1 MIDRKCKDRPLVW
14 SLAIAVAA
22 SVTCAPVSAM
32 DGAQMTI
39 GASAATPDPLS
50 GAAFAQLELID
61 KRELDQLR
69 GGLTIGGIEMEFGAT
84 LRTLIDNVKLTTAY
98 RISEA
103 GIQVLSETLGN
114 ISVEDVVKQSNN
126 SPLAVTPVTR
136 FGGVSI
142 PISIS
147 RSAPPAVAPP
157 STSGTGQPLSSA
169 SAGVDATL
177 VGPSAGTQV
186 TDLTPVGVSLSGVEN
201 YSGVV
206 VNDAKG
212 FTAAL
217 HDITRQAIV
226 SSLISTAS
234 DRKVSQRLELD
245 VRLQN
250 LGEVRAAS
258 IRAAVAQRL
267 GRSQ

>member
-1 MIDRKCKDRPLVW
+1 MIAQERKNHWRAR
-14 SLAIAVAA
+14 SLAVGIAAA
-22 SVTCAPVSAM
+22 LSCAPA
-32 DGAQMTI
+32 GAAGVQPMI
-39 GASAATPDPLS
+39 VGS
-50 GAAFAQLELID
+50 GAPSDSAFAQLELID
-61 KRELDQLR
+61 RAEMAELR
-69 GGLTIGGIEMEFGAT
+69 GGLTIGGINMEFGAT

-114 ISVEDVVKQSNN
+114 VSMEDVVQQGGN
-126 SPLAVTPVTR
+126 AAAGVTPIAR
-136 FGGVSI
+136 FGGISI
-142 PISIS
+142 PVSIS
-147 RSAPPAVAPP
+147 RSPATATAPP
-157 STSGTGQPLSSA
+157 STSAASQPL

-177 VGPSAGTQV
+177 VGPSTGTKV
-186 TDLTPVGVSLSGVEN
+186 TELTPVGVSLSGVEN
-201 YSGVV
+201 YRGVV

-217 HDITRQAIV
+217 HDITRQAII

-234 DRKVSQRLELD
+234 DRKVNQRLELD

-250 LGEVRAAS
+250 LGEVRAAA

>member
-1 MIDRKCKDRPLVW
+1 MIAQERKNHWRAH
-14 SLAIAVAA
+14 SLAVGIATAL
-22 SVTCAPVSAM
+22 SCAPA
-32 DGAQMTI
+32 GAAEVQPMI
-39 GASAATPDPLS
+39 VGS
-50 GAAFAQLELID
+50 GSPSDIAFAQLELID
-61 KRELDQLR
+61 QAEMAELR
-69 GGLTIGGIEMEFGAT
+69 GGLSIGGIDMEFGAT

-103 GIQVLSETLGN
+103 GIQVLSETLGRV
-114 ISVEDVVKQSNN
+114 SVEDVMQQGGNAA
-126 SPLAVTPVTR
+126 PGVTPIAR
-136 FGGVSI
+136 FGGISI

-147 RSAPPAVAPP
+147 RSSATAAAPQ
-157 STSGTGQPLSSA
+157 STATASQPLST
-169 SAGVDATL
+169 GVDATL
-177 VGPSAGTQV
+177 VGPSTGTKV

-217 HDITRQAIV
+217 HDITRQAII

-250 LGEVRAAS
+250 LGEVRAAA

>member
-1 MIDRKCKDRPLVW
+1 MIAQERKNHWRAR
-14 SLAIAVAA
+14 SLAVGIAAA
-22 SVTCAPVSAM
+22 LSCAPA
-32 DGAQMTI
+32 GAAGVQPMI
-39 GASAATPDPLS
+39 VGS
-50 GAAFAQLELID
+50 GAPSDSAFAQLELID
-61 KRELDQLR
+61 RAEMAELR
-69 GGLTIGGIEMEFGAT
+69 GGLTIGGINMEFGAT

-114 ISVEDVVKQSNN
+114 VSVEDVVQQGGN
-126 SPLAVTPVTR
+126 AAAGVTPIAR
-136 FGGVSI
+136 FGGISI
-142 PISIS
+142 PVSIS
-147 RSAPPAVAPP
+147 RSPATATAAAPP
-157 STSGTGQPLSSA
+157 STSAASQPL

-177 VGPSAGTQV
+177 VGPSTGTKV

-201 YSGVV
+201 YRGVV

-217 HDITRQAIV
+217 HDITRQAII

-234 DRKVSQRLELD
+234 DRKVNQRLELD

-250 LGEVRAAS
+250 LGEVRAAA

>member
-1 MIDRKCKDRPLVW
+1 MIVQKRKNHWRAR
-14 SLAIAVAA
+14 SVAA
-22 SVTCAPVSAM
+22 GIATALSCAPA
-32 DGAQMTI
+32 GAAEVQPMT
-39 GASAATPDPLS
+39 AALGSPA
-50 GAAFAQLELID
+50 GIAFAQLELID
-61 KRELDQLR
+61 TAELAELR
-69 GGLTIGGIEMEFGAT
+69 GGLSIGGIDVEFGAT

-103 GIQVLSETLGN
+103 GIQVLSETLGRV
-114 ISVEDVVKQSNN
+114 SVEDIMQQGGNAA
-126 SPLAVTPVTR
+126 PAVTPIAR
-136 FGGVSI
+136 FGGISI

-147 RSAPPAVAPP
+147 RSPAPATAPQ
-157 STSGTGQPLSSA
+157 SASAASQPL

-177 VGPSAGTQV
+177 VGPSTGTKV

-217 HDITRQAIV
+217 HDITRQAII
-226 SSLISTAS
+226 SALISTAS

-250 LGEVRAAS
+250 LGEVRAAA

-267 GRSQ
+267 AR

>member
-1 MIDRKCKDRPLVW
+1 MIAQERKNHWRAR
-14 SLAIAVAA
+14 SLAVGIAAA
-22 SVTCAPVSAM
+22 LSCAPA
-32 DGAQMTI
+32 GAAGVQPMI
-39 GASAATPDPLS
+39 VGS
-50 GAAFAQLELID
+50 GAPSDSAFAQLELID
-61 KRELDQLR
+61 RAEMAELR
-69 GGLTIGGIEMEFGAT
+69 GGLTIGGINMEFGAT

-114 ISVEDVVKQSNN
+114 VSMEDVVQQGGN
-126 SPLAVTPVTR
+126 AAAGVTPIAR
-136 FGGVSI
+136 FGGISI
-142 PISIS
+142 PVSIS
-147 RSAPPAVAPP
+147 RSPATATAPP
-157 STSGTGQPLSSA
+157 STSAASQPL

-177 VGPSAGTQV
+177 VGPSTGTKV

-201 YSGVV
+201 YRGVV

-217 HDITRQAIV
+217 HDITRQAII

-234 DRKVSQRLELD
+234 DRKVNQRLELD

-250 LGEVRAAS
+250 LGEVRAAA

>member
-1 MIDRKCKDRPLVW
+1 MIAQERKNHWRARSV
-14 SLAIAVAA
+14 AVGIATAL
-22 SVTCAPVSAM
+22 SCAPAGAAEVQAM
-32 DGAQMTI
+32 IVG
-39 GASAATPDPLS
+39 S
-50 GAAFAQLELID
+50 GAPSDSAFAQLELID
-61 KRELDQLR
+61 RAEMAELR
-69 GGLTIGGIEMEFGAT
+69 GGLTIGGINMEFGAT

-114 ISVEDVVKQSNN
+114 VSMEDVVQQGGN
-126 SPLAVTPVTR
+126 AAAGVTPIAR
-136 FGGVSI
+136 FGGISI
-142 PISIS
+142 PVSIS
-147 RSAPPAVAPP
+147 RSPATATAAAPP
-157 STSGTGQPLSSA
+157 STSAASQPL

-177 VGPSAGTQV
+177 VGPSTGTKV

-201 YSGVV
+201 YRGVV

-217 HDITRQAIV
+217 HDITRQAII

-234 DRKVSQRLELD
+234 DRKVNQRLELD

-250 LGEVRAAS
+250 LGEVRAAA

>member
-1 MIDRKCKDRPLVW
+1 MIV
-14 SLAIAVAA
+14 
-22 SVTCAPVSAM
+22 
-32 DGAQMTI
+32 G
-39 GASAATPDPLS
+39 S
-50 GAAFAQLELID
+50 GAPSDSAFAQLELID
-61 KRELDQLR
+61 RAEMAELR
-69 GGLTIGGIEMEFGAT
+69 GGLTIGGINMEFGAT

-114 ISVEDVVKQSNN
+114 VSMEDVVQQGGN
-126 SPLAVTPVTR
+126 AAAGVTPIAR
-136 FGGVSI
+136 FGGISI
-142 PISIS
+142 PVSIS
-147 RSAPPAVAPP
+147 RSPATATAPP
-157 STSGTGQPLSSA
+157 STSAASQPL

-177 VGPSAGTQV
+177 VGPSTGTKV
-186 TDLTPVGVSLSGVEN
+186 TELTPVGVSLSGVEN
-201 YSGVV
+201 YRGVV

-217 HDITRQAIV
+217 HDITRQAII

-234 DRKVSQRLELD
+234 DRKVNQRLELD

-250 LGEVRAAS
+250 LGEVRAAA

>member
-1 MIDRKCKDRPLVW
+1 MIAQERKNHWRAR
-14 SLAIAVAA
+14 SLAVGIAAA
-22 SVTCAPVSAM
+22 LSCAPA
-32 DGAQMTI
+32 GAAGVQPMI
-39 GASAATPDPLS
+39 VGS
-50 GAAFAQLELID
+50 GAPSDSAFAQLELID
-61 KRELDQLR
+61 RAEMAELR
-69 GGLTIGGIEMEFGAT
+69 GGLTIGGINMEFGAT

-114 ISVEDVVKQSNN
+114 VSVEDVVQQGGN
-126 SPLAVTPVTR
+126 AAAGVTPIAR
-136 FGGVSI
+136 FGGISI
-142 PISIS
+142 PVSIS
-147 RSAPPAVAPP
+147 RSPATAAAPP
-157 STSGTGQPLSSA
+157 STSAASQPL

-177 VGPSAGTQV
+177 VGPSTGTKV

-201 YSGVV
+201 YRGVV

-217 HDITRQAIV
+217 HDITRQAII

-234 DRKVSQRLELD
+234 DRKVNQRLELD

-250 LGEVRAAS
+250 LGEVRAAA

>member
-1 MIDRKCKDRPLVW
+1 MIALERKNHWRAR
-14 SLAIAVAA
+14 SLAVGIAAA
-22 SVTCAPVSAM
+22 LSCAPA
-32 DGAQMTI
+32 GAAGVQPMI
-39 GASAATPDPLS
+39 VGS
-50 GAAFAQLELID
+50 GAPSDSAFAQLELID
-61 KRELDQLR
+61 RAEMAELR
-69 GGLTIGGIEMEFGAT
+69 GGLTIGGINMEFGAT

-114 ISVEDVVKQSNN
+114 VSVEDVVQQGGN
-126 SPLAVTPVTR
+126 AGAGVTPIAR
-136 FGGVSI
+136 FGGISI
-142 PISIS
+142 PVSIS
-147 RSAPPAVAPP
+147 RSPATATAAAPP
-157 STSGTGQPLSSA
+157 STSAASQPL

-177 VGPSAGTQV
+177 VGPSTGTKV

-201 YSGVV
+201 YRGVV

-217 HDITRQAIV
+217 HDITRQAII

-234 DRKVSQRLELD
+234 DRKVNQRLELD

-250 LGEVRAAS
+250 LGEVRAAA

>member
-1 MIDRKCKDRPLVW
+1 MIALERKNHWRAR
-14 SLAIAVAA
+14 SLAVGIAAA
-22 SVTCAPVSAM
+22 LSCAPA
-32 DGAQMTI
+32 GAAGVQPMI
-39 GASAATPDPLS
+39 VGS
-50 GAAFAQLELID
+50 GAPSDSAFAQLELID
-61 KRELDQLR
+61 RAEMAELR
-69 GGLTIGGIEMEFGAT
+69 GGLTIGGINMEFGAT

-114 ISVEDVVKQSNN
+114 VSVEDVVQQGGN
-126 SPLAVTPVTR
+126 AAAGVTPIAR
-136 FGGVSI
+136 FGGISI
-142 PISIS
+142 PVSIS
-147 RSAPPAVAPP
+147 RSPATATAPP
-157 STSGTGQPLSSA
+157 STSAASQPL

-177 VGPSAGTQV
+177 VGPSTGTKV

-201 YSGVV
+201 YRGVV

-217 HDITRQAIV
+217 HDITRQAII

-234 DRKVSQRLELD
+234 DRKVNQRLELD

-250 LGEVRAAS
+250 LGEVRAAA